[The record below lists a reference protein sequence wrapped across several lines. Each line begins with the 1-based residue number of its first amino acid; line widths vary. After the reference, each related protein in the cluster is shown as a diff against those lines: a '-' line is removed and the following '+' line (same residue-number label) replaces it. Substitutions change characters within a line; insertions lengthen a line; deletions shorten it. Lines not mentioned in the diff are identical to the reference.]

1 MTCDRYI
8 RVSSSSSAGWLVFQL
23 LTFYFSKYLYKYAIY
38 IPCMFVGLCLFFI
51 FFFVGAF
58 KLEEK
63 LIIWQIC
70 FVWGFLLYCVK
81 CISTN
86 WLYRWVML
94 QRRLGL
100 RSAMTG
106 IYMQEMC
113 IYVTDKRSN
122 CALVGS
128 QLIR

>member
-8 RVSSSSSAGWLVFQL
+8 RVSSSSSSGWLVFQL

-38 IPCMFVGLCLFFI
+38 TMYVCWFVFVFW

-70 FVWGFLLYCVK
+70 FVRGFLLYCVK
-81 CISTN
+81 CIRTN

-94 QRRLGL
+94 QKGLELG
-100 RSAMTG
+100 SAMTG

-113 IYVTDKRSN
+113 IYVTDKGSN

-128 QLIR
+128 QLIM

>member
-23 LTFYFSKYLYKYAIY
+23 LTFYFSQVPIQVCHIY
-38 IPCMFVGLCLFFI
+38 TMYVCWFVFVFD

-94 QRRLGL
+94 QRGLGL

-106 IYMQEMC
+106 IYMQEMS

>member
-23 LTFYFSKYLYKYAIY
+23 LTFYFSMYLYKYAIY
-38 IPCMFVGLCLFFI
+38 TMYVCWFVFVFD

-94 QRRLGL
+94 QRGLGL